1 MTAEKRKYPRM
12 KKPEIGLQ
20 QTAGDIGQQ
29 DVCTNLF
36 AEARGL
42 RCQSVTSNIG
52 EHAIENRARWSQIVT
67 TTINRVPCRGG
78 ESCTISE

>member
-1 MTAEKRKYPRM
+1 M